1 MTLATGARRRV
12 SPEAQCTYG
21 RWTDV
26 QPYDRGVILPVT
38 EPGHW
43 LGRVDRWRKAHDE
56 VSDALT
62 GFALVVILGALSISG
77 AQGMRWSTAWA
88 VVLVTSFAV
97 LQASAVFRRF
107 APTFA
112 YASASVAM
120 LVIVLA
126 PDGRVVDQVAG
137 GPTHVPALFLPSTLA
152 FLLVLHGVAARV
164 EVAGGRV
171 VLAVALVGVAI
182 ATGSTADAL
191 RQLAAGGWLVTF
203 YVGLGLALS
212 VLTAWNVGR
221 LAAVRRARTEIERAE
236 SARVAVLEERAR
248 IARETHDIVAH
259 SLAVIVR
266 QAEGGAFVA
275 ERDPARA
282 LQTLRTIAE
291 AGRVALTDI
300 RGVLEVLREQEP
312 GPSARPTLADLAPLV
327 AGVRDAGVHAELS
340 ESGARFALGATT
352 ELAVYRL
359 VQEGLTNAVKHAG
372 PRARV
377 VVALTWQRQGLVV
390 AVVDDGGE
398 VPDPMPVPGTGSGLQ
413 GMRERVAAVGGT
425 FSVGP
430 GDRGFQVRA
439 CFPRVTQSSS
449 VF

>member
-1 MTLATGARRRV
+1 M
-12 SPEAQCTYG
+12 
-21 RWTDV
+21 
-26 QPYDRGVILPVT
+26 ILPVS

-43 LGRVDRWRKAHDE
+43 LGRVDRWSKAHGWA
-56 VSDALT
+56 SDALT
-62 GFALVVILGALSISG
+62 GFALVAVLGVLSISG

-97 LQASAVFRRF
+97 LQLSVVFRRS
-107 APTFA
+107 APAFA
-112 YASASVAM
+112 YASASLAM

-137 GPTHVPALFLPSTLA
+137 GPTHVPALFLPSSLV
-152 FLLVLHGVAARV
+152 FLLVLYARRG
-164 EVAGGRV
+164 ARRRRRQPRRPGRR
-171 VLAVALVGVAI
+171 ARRRGDRDGI
-182 ATGSTADAL
+182 GADAL
-191 RQLAAGGWLVTF
+191 RQFTAGGWLVTF
-203 YVGLGLALS
+203 YVGVGLALS
-212 VLTAWNVGR
+212 VLMAWNLGR
-221 LAAVRRARTEIERAE
+221 LAAVRRARALIERAE

-282 LQTLRTIAE
+282 VQTLQTIAE
-291 AGRVALTDI
+291 AGRVALTDM
-300 RGVLEVLREQEP
+300 RGVLGVLREQEP
-312 GPSARPTLADLAPLV
+312 GPSSRPTLADLAPLV
-327 AGVRDAGVHAELS
+327 AGVREAGVHAELT
-340 ESGARFALGATT
+340 ESGVPFTLGATT

-377 VVALTWQRQGLVV
+377 AVVLSWQPEALIV

-398 VPDPMPVPGTGSGLQ
+398 CPCRCRCRGPAPACRGCASGSPRWAGRSAWRQ
-413 GMRERVAAVGGT
+413 VIAA
-425 FSVGP
+425 SRSGP
-430 GDRGFQVRA
+430 ASRG
-439 CFPRVTQSSS
+439 
-449 VF
+449 

>member
-1 MTLATGARRRV
+1 
-12 SPEAQCTYG
+12 
-21 RWTDV
+21 
-26 QPYDRGVILPVT
+26 VILPVS

-43 LGRVDRWRKAHDE
+43 LGRVDRWSKAHGRA
-56 VSDALT
+56 SDALT
-62 GFALVVILGALSISG
+62 GCALAAVLGVLSISA

-88 VVLVTSFAV
+88 IVLVTSFAV
-97 LQASAVFRRF
+97 LQLSVVFRRF
-107 APTFA
+107 APAPA
-112 YASASVAM
+112 YASASLAM
-120 LVIVLA
+120 LLIVLA

-137 GPTHVPALFLPSTLA
+137 GPAHVPALFLPSSLV
-152 FLLVLHGVAARV
+152 FLLVLYGAAARV
-164 EVAGGRV
+164 GVAGSRV
-171 VLAVALVGVAI
+171 VLAVALAGVAI

-191 RQLAAGGWLVTF
+191 RQLTAAGWLVTF
-203 YVGLGLALS
+203 YVGVGLALS
-212 VLTAWNVGR
+212 VLTAWNLGR
-221 LAAVRRARTEIERAE
+221 LAAVRRARALIERAE

-282 LQTLRTIAE
+282 AQALQTIAE
-291 AGRVALTDI
+291 AGRAALTDM
-300 RGVLEVLREQEP
+300 RGVLGVLREQEP
-312 GPSARPTLADLAPLV
+312 GPSSRPALADLVPLV
-327 AGVRDAGVHAELS
+327 AGVREAGVHAELTK
-340 ESGARFALGATT
+340 SGVPFALGATT

-377 VVALTWQRQGLVV
+377 AVVLSWQPEALIV
-390 AVVDDGGE
+390 AVEDDGGE
-398 VPDPMPVPGTGSGLQ
+398 VPVPVPGTGAGLQ

-425 FSVGP
+425 FSVTP

-439 CFPRVTQSSS
+439 RFPRVTQSSGGPG
-449 VF
+449 